1 MNASYLSPHVVKLCC
16 TRGLALCKSSR
27 CRERLMDEV
36 SFDMRSFDYLIG
48 NIGTCGIVSQKLLSK
63 FPSTLVPP
71 LEGNF
76 GENREET

>member
-1 MNASYLSPHVVKLCC
+1 
-16 TRGLALCKSSR
+16 
-27 CRERLMDEV
+27 MDEV